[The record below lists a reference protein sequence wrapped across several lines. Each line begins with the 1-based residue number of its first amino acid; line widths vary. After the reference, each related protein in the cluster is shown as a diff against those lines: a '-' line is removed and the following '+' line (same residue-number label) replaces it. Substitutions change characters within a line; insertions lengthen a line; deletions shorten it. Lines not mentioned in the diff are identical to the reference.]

1 MAPSEGNL
9 EELDEKTMDAI
20 VKYVSGIRSG

>member
-9 EELDEKTMDAI
+9 EELDEKTMDAV
-20 VKYVSGIRSG
+20 VKYVTSIRSG

>member
-1 MAPSEGNL
+1 MAPSEGKL

-20 VKYVSGIRSG
+20 VKYVSNIRSG